1 MQLLII
7 RDLSQNREQFCR
19 AFDAERQVHFRKSAD
34 LFFRNAALCADQQCG
49 VKQKQPAC
57 AAAVRCPE
65 KAAEIISAAVSLLIG
80 KHLPAT
86 PALFQNRC
94 FLRGKCSDLLYHI
107 VETSSIMDFTSS
119 GSNAVQ
125 EIPRSAETSRSE
137 EATPETAAP
146 ETTATPAPTPEPTP
160 AVVVPTSVTL
170 EQEGGILNNG
180 MTWTLHAT
188 VLPEDAADKTI
199 TWTSA
204 DESVATIDDSG
215 VITTHAPGQTTI
227 TAAST
232 AGGVSTTYNLV
243 VQEVVKCSYCG
254 GTGHTADTCAVKKT
268 AEQQAATVAAQ
279 QQAAAQAAAA
289 QAAEQPAAEAAQ
301 PADPGYEVD
310 WAGRRIYYQGDADIP
325 EGGVVQRPDGSR
337 YIKGPRCVIFGYDTC
352 PEDTDPSLPGNT
364 PFTGDCV
371 FCGEDGHDVYSCPYL
386 DELENSEAY
395 QELLQNN
402 G

>member
-1 MQLLII
+1 MKKITVNKTRILT
-7 RDLSQNREQFCR
+7 
-19 AFDAERQVHFRKSAD
+19 AA
-34 LFFRNAALCADQQCG
+34 AAL
-49 VKQKQPAC
+49 V
-57 AAAVRCPE
+57 AVF
-65 KAAEIISAAVSLLIG
+65 SLAG
-80 KHLPAT
+80 
-86 PALFQNRC
+86 C
-94 FLRGKCSDLLYHI
+94 
-107 VETSSIMDFTSS
+107 

-146 ETTATPAPTPEPTP
+146 EAMATPAPTPEPMP

-232 AGGVSTTYNLV
+232 AASTAGGVSTTYNLV

-279 QQAAAQAAAA
+279 QQAAAQAAEQTAAA

-301 PADPGYEVD
+301 PADPGYAVTAKGD
-310 WAGRRIYYQGDADIP
+310 RIYPEGSPDIP
-325 EGGVVQRPDGSR
+325 EGGVVQRPDGTF
-337 YIKGPRCVIFGYDTC
+337 YVKGPRNVIFGYEEGE
-352 PEDTDPSLPGNT
+352 PDPNMP
-364 PFTGDCV
+364 PWTGDCV
-371 FCGEDGHDVYSCPYL
+371 FCGDFGHDVYHCPIL
-386 DELENSEAY
+386 DAQENPDAF
-395 QELLQNN
+395 LMD
-402 G
+402 

>member
-1 MQLLII
+1 MKKITVNKTRILT
-7 RDLSQNREQFCR
+7 
-19 AFDAERQVHFRKSAD
+19 AA
-34 LFFRNAALCADQQCG
+34 AALVAVFSLAGCG
-49 VKQKQPAC
+49 STAVKEVPQP
-57 AAAVRCPE
+57 
-65 KAAEIISAAVSLLIG
+65 
-80 KHLPAT
+80 
-86 PALFQNRC
+86 
-94 FLRGKCSDLLYHI
+94 
-107 VETSSIMDFTSS
+107 
-119 GSNAVQ
+119 
-125 EIPRSAETSRSE
+125 AETSRSE

-146 ETTATPAPTPEPTP
+146 EATATPAPTPD
-160 AVVVPTSVTL
+160 VVVPTSVTL

-268 AEQQAATVAAQ
+268 AEQQE
-279 QQAAAQAAAA
+279 AAA

-371 FCGEDGHDVYSCPYL
+371 FCGDFGHDVYHCPIL
-386 DELENSEAY
+386 DELESSEAY

>member
-1 MQLLII
+1 MKKITVNKTRILT
-7 RDLSQNREQFCR
+7 
-19 AFDAERQVHFRKSAD
+19 AA
-34 LFFRNAALCADQQCG
+34 AAL
-49 VKQKQPAC
+49 V
-57 AAAVRCPE
+57 AVF
-65 KAAEIISAAVSLLIG
+65 SLAG
-80 KHLPAT
+80 
-86 PALFQNRC
+86 C
-94 FLRGKCSDLLYHI
+94 
-107 VETSSIMDFTSS
+107 

-146 ETTATPAPTPEPTP
+146 EATATPAPTPEPAP

-268 AEQQAATVAAQ
+268 AEQQVAAQ
-279 QQAAAQAAAA
+279 AAEQAAAA
-289 QAAEQPAAEAAQ
+289 QAAEQPA
-301 PADPGYEVD
+301 DPGYAVTAKGD
-310 WAGRRIYYQGDADIP
+310 RIYPEGSPDIP
-325 EGGVVQRPDGSR
+325 EGGVVQRPDGTF
-337 YIKGPRCVIFGYDTC
+337 YVKGPRNVIFGYEEGE
-352 PEDTDPSLPGNT
+352 PDPNMP
-364 PFTGDCV
+364 PWTGDCV
-371 FCGEDGHDVYSCPYL
+371 FCGDFGHDVYHCPIL
-386 DELENSEAY
+386 DAQENPDAF
-395 QELLQNN
+395 LMD
-402 G
+402 

>member
-1 MQLLII
+1 MKKITVNKTRILT
-7 RDLSQNREQFCR
+7 
-19 AFDAERQVHFRKSAD
+19 AA
-34 LFFRNAALCADQQCG
+34 AAL
-49 VKQKQPAC
+49 V
-57 AAAVRCPE
+57 AVF
-65 KAAEIISAAVSLLIG
+65 SLAG
-80 KHLPAT
+80 
-86 PALFQNRC
+86 C
-94 FLRGKCSDLLYHI
+94 
-107 VETSSIMDFTSS
+107 

-146 ETTATPAPTPEPTP
+146 EATATPAPTPEPAP

-268 AEQQAATVAAQ
+268 AEQQAAA
-279 QQAAAQAAAA
+279 QAAEQAAAA
-289 QAAEQPAAEAAQ
+289 QAAEQPA
-301 PADPGYEVD
+301 DPGYAVTAKGD
-310 WAGRRIYYQGDADIP
+310 RIYPESSPDIP
-325 EGGVVQRPDGSR
+325 EGGVVQRPDGTF
-337 YIKGPRCVIFGYDTC
+337 YVKGPRNVIFGYEEGE
-352 PEDTDPSLPGNT
+352 PDPNMP
-364 PFTGDCV
+364 PWTGDCV
-371 FCGEDGHDVYSCPYL
+371 FCGDFGHDVYHCPIL
-386 DELENSEAY
+386 DAQENPDAF
-395 QELLQNN
+395 LMD
-402 G
+402 

>member
-1 MQLLII
+1 MKKITVNKTRILT
-7 RDLSQNREQFCR
+7 
-19 AFDAERQVHFRKSAD
+19 AA
-34 LFFRNAALCADQQCG
+34 AALVAVFSLAGCG
-49 VKQKQPAC
+49 STAVKEVPQP
-57 AAAVRCPE
+57 
-65 KAAEIISAAVSLLIG
+65 
-80 KHLPAT
+80 
-86 PALFQNRC
+86 
-94 FLRGKCSDLLYHI
+94 
-107 VETSSIMDFTSS
+107 
-119 GSNAVQ
+119 
-125 EIPRSAETSRSE
+125 AETSCSE
-137 EATPETAAP
+137 EATLETAAP
-146 ETTATPAPTPEPTP
+146 EATATPAPTPD
-160 AVVVPTSVTL
+160 VVVPTSVTL

-188 VLPEDAADKTI
+188 VLPEDAADKTL

-268 AEQQAATVAAQ
+268 AEQQAAAVIAQ
-279 QQAAAQAAAA
+279 QQAAAQAAEQAAA

-371 FCGEDGHDVYSCPYL
+371 FCGDFGHDVYHCPIL
-386 DELENSEAY
+386 DELESSEAY

>member
-1 MQLLII
+1 MKKITVNKTRILT
-7 RDLSQNREQFCR
+7 
-19 AFDAERQVHFRKSAD
+19 AA
-34 LFFRNAALCADQQCG
+34 AAL
-49 VKQKQPAC
+49 V
-57 AAAVRCPE
+57 AVF
-65 KAAEIISAAVSLLIG
+65 SLAG
-80 KHLPAT
+80 
-86 PALFQNRC
+86 C
-94 FLRGKCSDLLYHI
+94 
-107 VETSSIMDFTSS
+107 
-119 GSNAVQ
+119 GSNTVQ

-137 EATPETAAP
+137 EAAPETAAP
-146 ETTATPAPTPEPTP
+146 QATATPASTPEPTP

-188 VLPEDAADKTI
+188 VLPEDAADKTL

-268 AEQQAATVAAQ
+268 AEQQAAA
-279 QQAAAQAAAA
+279 QAAEQTAAA

-301 PADPGYEVD
+301 PADPGYAVTAKGD
-310 WAGRRIYYQGDADIP
+310 RIYPEGSPDIP
-325 EGGVVQRPDGSR
+325 EGGVVQRPDGTF
-337 YIKGPRCVIFGYDTC
+337 YVKGPRNVIFGYEEGE
-352 PEDTDPSLPGNT
+352 PDPNMP
-364 PFTGDCV
+364 PWTGDCV
-371 FCGEDGHDVYSCPYL
+371 FCGDFGHDVYHCPIL
-386 DELENSEAY
+386 DEQENPDAF
-395 QELLQNN
+395 LIDN
-402 G
+402 

>member
-1 MQLLII
+1 MKKITVNKTRILT
-7 RDLSQNREQFCR
+7 
-19 AFDAERQVHFRKSAD
+19 
-34 LFFRNAALCADQQCG
+34 
-49 VKQKQPAC
+49 
-57 AAAVRCPE
+57 AAAVLV
-65 KAAEIISAAVSLLIG
+65 AVFSLAG
-80 KHLPAT
+80 
-86 PALFQNRC
+86 C
-94 FLRGKCSDLLYHI
+94 
-107 VETSSIMDFTSS
+107 

-146 ETTATPAPTPEPTP
+146 EATATPAPTPEPTP

-188 VLPEDAADKTI
+188 VLPEDAADKTL

-268 AEQQAATVAAQ
+268 AK
-279 QQAAAQAAAA
+279 QQAAAQAAEQTAAA

-301 PADPGYEVD
+301 PADPGYAVTAKGD
-310 WAGRRIYYQGDADIP
+310 RIYPEGSPDIP
-325 EGGVVQRPDGSR
+325 EGGVVQRPDGTF
-337 YIKGPRCVIFGYDTC
+337 YVKGPRNVIFGYEEGE
-352 PEDTDPSLPGNT
+352 PDPNMP
-364 PFTGDCV
+364 PWTGDCV
-371 FCGEDGHDVYSCPYL
+371 FCGDFGHDVYHCPIL
-386 DELENSEAY
+386 DEQENPDAF
-395 QELLQNN
+395 LIDN
-402 G
+402 

>member
-1 MQLLII
+1 MKKITVNKTRILT
-7 RDLSQNREQFCR
+7 
-19 AFDAERQVHFRKSAD
+19 AA
-34 LFFRNAALCADQQCG
+34 AAL
-49 VKQKQPAC
+49 V
-57 AAAVRCPE
+57 AVF
-65 KAAEIISAAVSLLIG
+65 SLAG
-80 KHLPAT
+80 
-86 PALFQNRC
+86 C
-94 FLRGKCSDLLYHI
+94 
-107 VETSSIMDFTSS
+107 

-125 EIPRSAETSRSE
+125 EIPRAEISRSE
-137 EATPETAAP
+137 EATPETAAA
-146 ETTATPAPTPEPTP
+146 ETTATPAPTPEPAP

-199 TWTSA
+199 AWTSA

-289 QAAEQPAAEAAQ
+289 QAAEQPAAQ
-301 PADPGYEVD
+301 PADPGYAVTAKGD
-310 WAGRRIYYQGDADIP
+310 RIYPEGSPDIP
-325 EGGVVQRPDGSR
+325 EGGVVQRPDGTF
-337 YIKGPRCVIFGYDTC
+337 YVKGPRNVIFGYEEGE
-352 PEDTDPSLPGNT
+352 PDPNMP
-364 PFTGDCV
+364 PWTGDCV
-371 FCGEDGHDVYSCPYL
+371 FCGDFGHDVYHCPIL
-386 DELENSEAY
+386 DAQENPDAF
-395 QELLQNN
+395 LMD
-402 G
+402 

>member
-1 MQLLII
+1 MKKITVNKTRILT
-7 RDLSQNREQFCR
+7 
-19 AFDAERQVHFRKSAD
+19 
-34 LFFRNAALCADQQCG
+34 
-49 VKQKQPAC
+49 
-57 AAAVRCPE
+57 AAVTLL
-65 KAAEIISAAVSLLIG
+65 AAVCCLAG
-80 KHLPAT
+80 
-86 PALFQNRC
+86 C
-94 FLRGKCSDLLYHI
+94 
-107 VETSSIMDFTSS
+107 

-137 EATPETAAP
+137 EATLETAAP
-146 ETTATPAPTPEPTP
+146 EATATPAPTPD
-160 AVVVPTSVTL
+160 VVVPTSVTL

-268 AEQQAATVAAQ
+268 AEQQAAAVIAQ
-279 QQAAAQAAAA
+279 QQAAAQAAEQAAA

-352 PEDTDPSLPGNT
+352 PEDTDPSLPGST

-371 FCGEDGHDVYSCPYL
+371 FCGDFGHDVYHCPIL
-386 DELENSEAY
+386 DEQENPDAF
-395 QELLQNN
+395 LIDN
-402 G
+402 

>member
-1 MQLLII
+1 MKKITVNKTRILT
-7 RDLSQNREQFCR
+7 
-19 AFDAERQVHFRKSAD
+19 AA
-34 LFFRNAALCADQQCG
+34 AAL
-49 VKQKQPAC
+49 V
-57 AAAVRCPE
+57 AVF
-65 KAAEIISAAVSLLIG
+65 SLAG
-80 KHLPAT
+80 
-86 PALFQNRC
+86 C
-94 FLRGKCSDLLYHI
+94 
-107 VETSSIMDFTSS
+107 

-146 ETTATPAPTPEPTP
+146 EATATPTPTPEPTP

-188 VLPEDAADKTI
+188 VLPEDAADKTL

-268 AEQQAATVAAQ
+268 AEQQAAAQAAEQ
-279 QQAAAQAAAA
+279 TAAAQT
-289 QAAEQPAAEAAQ
+289 AEQPAAEAAQ
-301 PADPGYEVD
+301 PADPGYAVTAKGD
-310 WAGRRIYYQGDADIP
+310 RIYPEGSPDIP
-325 EGGVVQRPDGSR
+325 EGGVVQRPDGTF
-337 YIKGPRCVIFGYDTC
+337 YVKGPRNVIFGYEEGE
-352 PEDTDPSLPGNT
+352 PDPNMP
-364 PFTGDCV
+364 PWTGDCV
-371 FCGEDGHDVYSCPYL
+371 FCGDFGHDVYHCPIL
-386 DELENSEAY
+386 DEQENPDAF
-395 QELLQNN
+395 LIDN
-402 G
+402 

>member
-1 MQLLII
+1 MKKITVNKTRILT
-7 RDLSQNREQFCR
+7 
-19 AFDAERQVHFRKSAD
+19 AA
-34 LFFRNAALCADQQCG
+34 AAL
-49 VKQKQPAC
+49 V
-57 AAAVRCPE
+57 AVF
-65 KAAEIISAAVSLLIG
+65 SLAG
-80 KHLPAT
+80 
-86 PALFQNRC
+86 C
-94 FLRGKCSDLLYHI
+94 
-107 VETSSIMDFTSS
+107 

-146 ETTATPAPTPEPTP
+146 EATATPAPTPEPTP

-268 AEQQAATVAAQ
+268 AEQQTAAV
-279 QQAAAQAAAA
+279 
-289 QAAEQPAAEAAQ
+289 AAQ
-301 PADPGYEVD
+301 PADPGYAVTAKGD
-310 WAGRRIYYQGDADIP
+310 RIYPEGSPDIP
-325 EGGVVQRPDGSR
+325 EGGVVQRPDGTL
-337 YIKGPRCVIFGYDTC
+337 YVKGPRNVIFGYEEGE
-352 PEDTDPSLPGNT
+352 PDPNMP
-364 PFTGDCV
+364 PWTGDCV
-371 FCGEDGHDVYSCPYL
+371 FCGDFGHDVYHCPIL
-386 DELENSEAY
+386 DEQENPDAF
-395 QELLQNN
+395 LIDN
-402 G
+402 

>member
-1 MQLLII
+1 MKKITVNKTRILT
-7 RDLSQNREQFCR
+7 
-19 AFDAERQVHFRKSAD
+19 AA
-34 LFFRNAALCADQQCG
+34 AALVAVFSLAGCG
-49 VKQKQPAC
+49 STAVKEVPQP
-57 AAAVRCPE
+57 
-65 KAAEIISAAVSLLIG
+65 
-80 KHLPAT
+80 
-86 PALFQNRC
+86 
-94 FLRGKCSDLLYHI
+94 
-107 VETSSIMDFTSS
+107 
-119 GSNAVQ
+119 
-125 EIPRSAETSRSE
+125 AETSRSE
-137 EATPETAAP
+137 EATLETAAP
-146 ETTATPAPTPEPTP
+146 EATATPAPTPD
-160 AVVVPTSVTL
+160 VVVPTSVTL

-268 AEQQAATVAAQ
+268 AEQQAAAVIAQ
-279 QQAAAQAAAA
+279 QQAAAQAAEQAAA

-310 WAGRRIYYQGDADIP
+310 WAGRRIYYQGDAVIP

-371 FCGEDGHDVYSCPYL
+371 FCGDFGHDVYHCPIL
-386 DELENSEAY
+386 DELESSEAY

>member
-1 MQLLII
+1 MKKITVNKTRILT
-7 RDLSQNREQFCR
+7 
-19 AFDAERQVHFRKSAD
+19 AA
-34 LFFRNAALCADQQCG
+34 AAL
-49 VKQKQPAC
+49 V
-57 AAAVRCPE
+57 AVF
-65 KAAEIISAAVSLLIG
+65 SLAG
-80 KHLPAT
+80 
-86 PALFQNRC
+86 C
-94 FLRGKCSDLLYHI
+94 
-107 VETSSIMDFTSS
+107 

-146 ETTATPAPTPEPTP
+146 EATATPAPTPEPAP

-268 AEQQAATVAAQ
+268 AEQQAAAVAAQ
-279 QQAAAQAAAA
+279 QQAAAA
-289 QAAEQPAAEAAQ
+289 QAAEQPA
-301 PADPGYEVD
+301 DPGYAVTAKGD
-310 WAGRRIYYQGDADIP
+310 RIYPEGSPDIP
-325 EGGVVQRPDGSR
+325 EGGVVQRPDGTF
-337 YIKGPRCVIFGYDTC
+337 YVKGPRNVIFGYEERE
-352 PEDTDPSLPGNT
+352 PDPNMP
-364 PFTGDCV
+364 PWTGDCV
-371 FCGEDGHDVYSCPYL
+371 FCGDFGHDVYHCPIL
-386 DELENSEAY
+386 DEQENPDAF
-395 QELLQNN
+395 LIDN
-402 G
+402 

>member
-1 MQLLII
+1 MKKITVNKTRILT
-7 RDLSQNREQFCR
+7 
-19 AFDAERQVHFRKSAD
+19 AA
-34 LFFRNAALCADQQCG
+34 AAL
-49 VKQKQPAC
+49 V
-57 AAAVRCPE
+57 AVF
-65 KAAEIISAAVSLLIG
+65 SLAG
-80 KHLPAT
+80 
-86 PALFQNRC
+86 C
-94 FLRGKCSDLLYHI
+94 
-107 VETSSIMDFTSS
+107 

-146 ETTATPAPTPEPTP
+146 EVSATPTPTPEPTP

-188 VLPEDAADKTI
+188 VLPEDAADKTL

-268 AEQQAATVAAQ
+268 AEQQAAT
-279 QQAAAQAAAA
+279 QAAEQTAAA

-301 PADPGYEVD
+301 PADPGYAVTAKGD
-310 WAGRRIYYQGDADIP
+310 RIYPEGSPDIP
-325 EGGVVQRPDGSR
+325 EGGVVQRPDGTF
-337 YIKGPRCVIFGYDTC
+337 YVKGPRNVIFGYEEGE
-352 PEDTDPSLPGNT
+352 PDPNMP
-364 PFTGDCV
+364 PWTGDCV
-371 FCGEDGHDVYSCPYL
+371 FCGDFGHDVYHCPIL
-386 DELENSEAY
+386 DEQENPDAF
-395 QELLQNN
+395 LIDN
-402 G
+402 

>member
-1 MQLLII
+1 MKKITVNKTRILT
-7 RDLSQNREQFCR
+7 
-19 AFDAERQVHFRKSAD
+19 AA
-34 LFFRNAALCADQQCG
+34 AAL
-49 VKQKQPAC
+49 V
-57 AAAVRCPE
+57 AVF
-65 KAAEIISAAVSLLIG
+65 SLAG
-80 KHLPAT
+80 
-86 PALFQNRC
+86 C
-94 FLRGKCSDLLYHI
+94 
-107 VETSSIMDFTSS
+107 

-137 EATPETAAP
+137 EATPADKTTQEVELGGGETSQVVLYAVGGGDSRFLYWVTVDAP
-146 ETTATPAPTPEPTP
+146 PPTPEPAP

-268 AEQQAATVAAQ
+268 AEQQAAA
-279 QQAAAQAAAA
+279 QAAEQAAAA
-289 QAAEQPAAEAAQ
+289 QAAEQPA
-301 PADPGYEVD
+301 DPGYAVTAKGD
-310 WAGRRIYYQGDADIP
+310 RIYPEGSPDIP
-325 EGGVVQRPDGSR
+325 EGGVVQRPDGTF
-337 YIKGPRCVIFGYDTC
+337 YVNCPRKLILGY
-352 PEDTDPSLPGNT
+352 EEGAQDPNMSPW
-364 PFTGDCV
+364 TG
-371 FCGEDGHDVYSCPYL
+371 
-386 DELENSEAY
+386 A
-395 QELLQNN
+395 
-402 G
+402 

>member
-1 MQLLII
+1 MKKITVNKTRILT
-7 RDLSQNREQFCR
+7 
-19 AFDAERQVHFRKSAD
+19 AA
-34 LFFRNAALCADQQCG
+34 AAL
-49 VKQKQPAC
+49 V
-57 AAAVRCPE
+57 AVF
-65 KAAEIISAAVSLLIG
+65 SLAG
-80 KHLPAT
+80 
-86 PALFQNRC
+86 C
-94 FLRGKCSDLLYHI
+94 
-107 VETSSIMDFTSS
+107 

-146 ETTATPAPTPEPTP
+146 EATATPAPTPEPAP

-170 EQEGGILNNG
+170 EQGGGILNNG

-268 AEQQAATVAAQ
+268 AEQQAAA
-279 QQAAAQAAAA
+279 QAAEQAAAA
-289 QAAEQPAAEAAQ
+289 QAAEQPA
-301 PADPGYEVD
+301 DPGYAVTAKGD
-310 WAGRRIYYQGDADIP
+310 RIYPEGSPDIP
-325 EGGVVQRPDGSR
+325 EGGVVQRPDGTF
-337 YIKGPRCVIFGYDTC
+337 YVKGPRNVIFGYEEGE
-352 PEDTDPSLPGNT
+352 PDPNMP
-364 PFTGDCV
+364 PWTGDCV
-371 FCGEDGHDVYSCPYL
+371 FCGDFGHDVYHCPIL
-386 DELENSEAY
+386 DAQENPDAF
-395 QELLQNN
+395 LMD
-402 G
+402 

>member
-1 MQLLII
+1 M
-7 RDLSQNREQFCR
+7 
-19 AFDAERQVHFRKSAD
+19 
-34 LFFRNAALCADQQCG
+34 
-49 VKQKQPAC
+49 
-57 AAAVRCPE
+57 
-65 KAAEIISAAVSLLIG
+65 
-80 KHLPAT
+80 
-86 PALFQNRC
+86 
-94 FLRGKCSDLLYHI
+94 
-107 VETSSIMDFTSS
+107 
-119 GSNAVQ
+119 
-125 EIPRSAETSRSE
+125 
-137 EATPETAAP
+137 
-146 ETTATPAPTPEPTP
+146 
-160 AVVVPTSVTL
+160 VVPTSVTL

-268 AEQQAATVAAQ
+268 AEQQAAAVVAQ
-279 QQAAAQAAAA
+279 QQAAAQAAEQAAAA

-310 WAGRRIYYQGDADIP
+310 WAGRRIYYEGDANIP
-325 EGGVVQRPDGSR
+325 EGGVVQRPDGTR
-337 YIKGPRCVIFGYDTC
+337 YIKGPRCVIFG
-352 PEDTDPSLPGNT
+352 
-364 PFTGDCV
+364 
-371 FCGEDGHDVYSCPYL
+371 HDVYHCPIL
-386 DELENSEAY
+386 DEQENPDAF
-395 QELLQNN
+395 LIDN
-402 G
+402 

>member
-1 MQLLII
+1 MKKITVNKTRILT
-7 RDLSQNREQFCR
+7 
-19 AFDAERQVHFRKSAD
+19 AA
-34 LFFRNAALCADQQCG
+34 AALVAVFSLAGCG
-49 VKQKQPAC
+49 STAVKEVPQP
-57 AAAVRCPE
+57 
-65 KAAEIISAAVSLLIG
+65 
-80 KHLPAT
+80 
-86 PALFQNRC
+86 
-94 FLRGKCSDLLYHI
+94 
-107 VETSSIMDFTSS
+107 
-119 GSNAVQ
+119 
-125 EIPRSAETSRSE
+125 AETSRSE
-137 EATPETAAP
+137 EATLETAAP
-146 ETTATPAPTPEPTP
+146 EATATPAPTPD
-160 AVVVPTSVTL
+160 VVVPTSVTL

-268 AEQQAATVAAQ
+268 AEQQAAAVIAQ
-279 QQAAAQAAAA
+279 QQAAAQAAEQAAA

-364 PFTGDCV
+364 LFTGDCV
-371 FCGEDGHDVYSCPYL
+371 FCGDFGHDVYHCPIL
-386 DELENSEAY
+386 DELESSEAY

>member
-1 MQLLII
+1 MKKITVNKTRILT
-7 RDLSQNREQFCR
+7 
-19 AFDAERQVHFRKSAD
+19 AA
-34 LFFRNAALCADQQCG
+34 AAL
-49 VKQKQPAC
+49 V
-57 AAAVRCPE
+57 AVF
-65 KAAEIISAAVSLLIG
+65 SLAG
-80 KHLPAT
+80 
-86 PALFQNRC
+86 C
-94 FLRGKCSDLLYHI
+94 
-107 VETSSIMDFTSS
+107 

-125 EIPRSAETSRSE
+125 EIPRAEISRSE
-137 EATPETAAP
+137 EATPETAAE
-146 ETTATPAPTPEPTP
+146 ETTATPAPTPEPAP

-268 AEQQAATVAAQ
+268 AEQQTGAVAVQ
-279 QQAAAQAAAA
+279 QQAAAQAAEQTAAA
-289 QAAEQPAAEAAQ
+289 QAAEQPAAQ
-301 PADPGYEVD
+301 PADPGYAVTAKGD
-310 WAGRRIYYQGDADIP
+310 RIYPEGSPDIP
-325 EGGVVQRPDGSR
+325 EGGVVQRPDGTF
-337 YIKGPRCVIFGYDTC
+337 YVKGPRNVIFGYEEGE
-352 PEDTDPSLPGNT
+352 PDPNMP
-364 PFTGDCV
+364 PWTGDCV
-371 FCGEDGHDVYSCPYL
+371 FCGDFGHDVYHCPIL
-386 DELENSEAY
+386 DAQENPDAF
-395 QELLQNN
+395 LMD
-402 G
+402 

>member
-1 MQLLII
+1 MKKITVNKTRILT
-7 RDLSQNREQFCR
+7 
-19 AFDAERQVHFRKSAD
+19 AA
-34 LFFRNAALCADQQCG
+34 AAL
-49 VKQKQPAC
+49 V
-57 AAAVRCPE
+57 AVF
-65 KAAEIISAAVSLLIG
+65 SLAG
-80 KHLPAT
+80 
-86 PALFQNRC
+86 C
-94 FLRGKCSDLLYHI
+94 
-107 VETSSIMDFTSS
+107 

-146 ETTATPAPTPEPTP
+146 EATATPAPTPEPAP

-254 GTGHTADTCAVKKT
+254 GTGHTTDTCAVKKT
-268 AEQQAATVAAQ
+268 AEQQAAA
-279 QQAAAQAAAA
+279 QAAEQAAAA
-289 QAAEQPAAEAAQ
+289 QAAEQPA
-301 PADPGYEVD
+301 DPGYAVTAKGD
-310 WAGRRIYYQGDADIP
+310 RIYPEGSPDIP
-325 EGGVVQRPDGSR
+325 EGGVVQRPDGTF
-337 YIKGPRCVIFGYDTC
+337 YVKGPRNVIFGYEEGE
-352 PEDTDPSLPGNT
+352 PDPNMP
-364 PFTGDCV
+364 PWTGDCV
-371 FCGEDGHDVYSCPYL
+371 FCGDFGHDVYHCPIL
-386 DELENSEAY
+386 DAQENPDAF
-395 QELLQNN
+395 LMD
-402 G
+402 

>member
-1 MQLLII
+1 MKKITVNKTRILT
-7 RDLSQNREQFCR
+7 
-19 AFDAERQVHFRKSAD
+19 AA
-34 LFFRNAALCADQQCG
+34 AAL
-49 VKQKQPAC
+49 V
-57 AAAVRCPE
+57 AVF
-65 KAAEIISAAVSLLIG
+65 SLAG
-80 KHLPAT
+80 
-86 PALFQNRC
+86 C
-94 FLRGKCSDLLYHI
+94 
-107 VETSSIMDFTSS
+107 

-146 ETTATPAPTPEPTP
+146 EATATPAPTPEPAP

-268 AEQQAATVAAQ
+268 AEQQAAA
-279 QQAAAQAAAA
+279 QAAEQAAAA
-289 QAAEQPAAEAAQ
+289 QAAEQPA
-301 PADPGYEVD
+301 DPGYAVTAKGD
-310 WAGRRIYYQGDADIP
+310 RIYPEGSPDIP
-325 EGGVVQRPDGSR
+325 EGGVVQRPDGTF
-337 YIKGPRCVIFGYDTC
+337 YVKGPRNVIFGY
-352 PEDTDPSLPGNT
+352 EEGESDPNMP
-364 PFTGDCV
+364 PWTGDCV
-371 FCGEDGHDVYSCPYL
+371 FCGDFGHDVYHCPIL
-386 DELENSEAY
+386 DAQENPDAF
-395 QELLQNN
+395 LMD
-402 G
+402 

>member
-1 MQLLII
+1 MKKITVNKTRILT
-7 RDLSQNREQFCR
+7 
-19 AFDAERQVHFRKSAD
+19 AA
-34 LFFRNAALCADQQCG
+34 AAL
-49 VKQKQPAC
+49 V
-57 AAAVRCPE
+57 AVF
-65 KAAEIISAAVSLLIG
+65 SLAG
-80 KHLPAT
+80 
-86 PALFQNRC
+86 C
-94 FLRGKCSDLLYHI
+94 
-107 VETSSIMDFTSS
+107 

-125 EIPRSAETSRSE
+125 EIPRAEISRSE
-137 EATPETAAP
+137 EATPETAAA
-146 ETTATPAPTPEPTP
+146 ETTATPAPTPEPAP

-268 AEQQAATVAAQ
+268 AEQQTGAVAVQ
-279 QQAAAQAAAA
+279 QQAAAQAAEQTAAA
-289 QAAEQPAAEAAQ
+289 QAAEQPAAQ
-301 PADPGYEVD
+301 PADPGYAVTAKGD
-310 WAGRRIYYQGDADIP
+310 RIYPEGSPDIP
-325 EGGVVQRPDGSR
+325 EGGVVQRPDGTF
-337 YIKGPRCVIFGYDTC
+337 YVKGPRNVIFGYEEGE
-352 PEDTDPSLPGNT
+352 PDPNMP
-364 PFTGDCV
+364 PWTGDCE
-371 FCGEDGHDVYSCPYL
+371 FCGDFGHDVYHCPIL
-386 DELENSEAY
+386 DAQENPDAF
-395 QELLQNN
+395 LMD
-402 G
+402 

>member
-1 MQLLII
+1 MKKITVNKTRILT
-7 RDLSQNREQFCR
+7 
-19 AFDAERQVHFRKSAD
+19 AA
-34 LFFRNAALCADQQCG
+34 AALVAVFSLAGCG
-49 VKQKQPAC
+49 STAVKEVPQP
-57 AAAVRCPE
+57 
-65 KAAEIISAAVSLLIG
+65 
-80 KHLPAT
+80 
-86 PALFQNRC
+86 
-94 FLRGKCSDLLYHI
+94 
-107 VETSSIMDFTSS
+107 
-119 GSNAVQ
+119 
-125 EIPRSAETSRSE
+125 AETSRSE

-146 ETTATPAPTPEPTP
+146 EATATPAPTPD
-160 AVVVPTSVTL
+160 VVVPTSVTL

-268 AEQQAATVAAQ
+268 AEQQAAAVIAQ
-279 QQAAAQAAAA
+279 QQAAAQAAEQAAA

-301 PADPGYEVD
+301 PADPGDEVD

-325 EGGVVQRPDGSR
+325 EGGVVQRPDGTR

-352 PEDTDPSLPGNT
+352 PEDTDPNQPGNT

-371 FCGEDGHDVYSCPYL
+371 FCGDYGHDVYHCPIL
-386 DELENSEAY
+386 DELESSEAY

>member
-1 MQLLII
+1 MKKITVNKTRILT
-7 RDLSQNREQFCR
+7 
-19 AFDAERQVHFRKSAD
+19 AA
-34 LFFRNAALCADQQCG
+34 AAL
-49 VKQKQPAC
+49 V
-57 AAAVRCPE
+57 AVF
-65 KAAEIISAAVSLLIG
+65 SLAG
-80 KHLPAT
+80 
-86 PALFQNRC
+86 C
-94 FLRGKCSDLLYHI
+94 
-107 VETSSIMDFTSS
+107 

-146 ETTATPAPTPEPTP
+146 EATATPAPTPEPAP

-199 TWTSA
+199 AWTSA

-268 AEQQAATVAAQ
+268 AEQQAAE
-279 QQAAAQAAAA
+279 QAAAA

-301 PADPGYEVD
+301 PADPGYAVTAKGD
-310 WAGRRIYYQGDADIP
+310 RIYPEGSPDIP
-325 EGGVVQRPDGSR
+325 EGGVVQRPDGTF
-337 YIKGPRCVIFGYDTC
+337 YVKGPRNVIFGYEEGE
-352 PEDTDPSLPGNT
+352 PDPNMP
-364 PFTGDCV
+364 PWTGDCV
-371 FCGEDGHDVYSCPYL
+371 FCGDFGHDVYHCPIL
-386 DELENSEAY
+386 DEQENPDAF
-395 QELLQNN
+395 LIDN
-402 G
+402 

>member
-1 MQLLII
+1 MKKITVNKTRILT
-7 RDLSQNREQFCR
+7 
-19 AFDAERQVHFRKSAD
+19 AA
-34 LFFRNAALCADQQCG
+34 AAL
-49 VKQKQPAC
+49 V
-57 AAAVRCPE
+57 AVF
-65 KAAEIISAAVSLLIG
+65 SLAG
-80 KHLPAT
+80 
-86 PALFQNRC
+86 C
-94 FLRGKCSDLLYHI
+94 
-107 VETSSIMDFTSS
+107 

-146 ETTATPAPTPEPTP
+146 EATATPTPTPEPTP

-188 VLPEDAADKTI
+188 VLPEDAADKTL

-254 GTGHTADTCAVKKT
+254 GTGHTSDTCAVKKT
-268 AEQQAATVAAQ
+268 AEQQAA
-279 QQAAAQAAAA
+279 AQAAEQTGAA

-301 PADPGYEVD
+301 PADPGYAVTAKGD
-310 WAGRRIYYQGDADIP
+310 RIYPEGSPDIP
-325 EGGVVQRPDGSR
+325 EGGVVQRPDGTF
-337 YIKGPRCVIFGYDTC
+337 YVKGPRNVIFGYEEGE
-352 PEDTDPSLPGNT
+352 PDPNMP
-364 PFTGDCV
+364 PWTGDCV
-371 FCGEDGHDVYSCPYL
+371 FCGDFGHDVYHCPIL
-386 DELENSEAY
+386 DEQENPDAF
-395 QELLQNN
+395 LIDN
-402 G
+402 

>member
-1 MQLLII
+1 MKKITVNKTRILT
-7 RDLSQNREQFCR
+7 
-19 AFDAERQVHFRKSAD
+19 AA
-34 LFFRNAALCADQQCG
+34 AAL
-49 VKQKQPAC
+49 V
-57 AAAVRCPE
+57 AVF
-65 KAAEIISAAVSLLIG
+65 SLAG
-80 KHLPAT
+80 
-86 PALFQNRC
+86 C
-94 FLRGKCSDLLYHI
+94 
-107 VETSSIMDFTSS
+107 

-137 EATPETAAP
+137 EATTETAAP
-146 ETTATPAPTPEPTP
+146 EATATPAPTPEPAP

-268 AEQQAATVAAQ
+268 AEQQAAA
-279 QQAAAQAAAA
+279 QAAEQAAAA
-289 QAAEQPAAEAAQ
+289 QAAEQPA
-301 PADPGYEVD
+301 DPGYAVTAKGD
-310 WAGRRIYYQGDADIP
+310 RIYPEGSPDIP
-325 EGGVVQRPDGSR
+325 EGGVVQRPDGTF
-337 YIKGPRCVIFGYDTC
+337 YVKGPRNVIFGYEEGE
-352 PEDTDPSLPGNT
+352 PDPNMP
-364 PFTGDCV
+364 PWTGDCV
-371 FCGEDGHDVYSCPYL
+371 FCGDFGHDVYHCPIL
-386 DELENSEAY
+386 DEQENPDAF
-395 QELLQNN
+395 LIDN
-402 G
+402 

>member
-1 MQLLII
+1 MKKITVNKTRILT
-7 RDLSQNREQFCR
+7 
-19 AFDAERQVHFRKSAD
+19 AA
-34 LFFRNAALCADQQCG
+34 AALVAVFSLAGCG
-49 VKQKQPAC
+49 STAVKEVPQP
-57 AAAVRCPE
+57 
-65 KAAEIISAAVSLLIG
+65 
-80 KHLPAT
+80 
-86 PALFQNRC
+86 
-94 FLRGKCSDLLYHI
+94 
-107 VETSSIMDFTSS
+107 
-119 GSNAVQ
+119 
-125 EIPRSAETSRSE
+125 AETSRSE

-146 ETTATPAPTPEPTP
+146 EATATPAPTPD
-160 AVVVPTSVTL
+160 VVVPTSVTL

-268 AEQQAATVAAQ
+268 AEQQAAAVIAQ
-279 QQAAAQAAAA
+279 QQAAAQAAEQAAA

-301 PADPGYEVD
+301 PADPGYAVTAKGD
-310 WAGRRIYYQGDADIP
+310 RIYPEGSPDIP
-325 EGGVVQRPDGSR
+325 EGGVVQRPDGTF
-337 YIKGPRCVIFGYDTC
+337 YVKGPRNVIFGYEEGE
-352 PEDTDPSLPGNT
+352 PDPNMP
-364 PFTGDCV
+364 PWTGDCV
-371 FCGEDGHDVYSCPYL
+371 FCGDFGHDVYHCPIL
-386 DELENSEAY
+386 DEQENPDAF
-395 QELLQNN
+395 LIDN
-402 G
+402 

>member
-1 MQLLII
+1 MKKITVNKTRILT
-7 RDLSQNREQFCR
+7 
-19 AFDAERQVHFRKSAD
+19 AA
-34 LFFRNAALCADQQCG
+34 AAL
-49 VKQKQPAC
+49 V
-57 AAAVRCPE
+57 AVF
-65 KAAEIISAAVSLLIG
+65 SLAG
-80 KHLPAT
+80 
-86 PALFQNRC
+86 C
-94 FLRGKCSDLLYHI
+94 
-107 VETSSIMDFTSS
+107 

-146 ETTATPAPTPEPTP
+146 EATATPTPTPEPTP

-188 VLPEDAADKTI
+188 VLPEDAADKTL

-254 GTGHTADTCAVKKT
+254 GTGHTSDTCAVKKT
-268 AEQQAATVAAQ
+268 AEQQAAAVVAQ
-279 QQAAAQAAAA
+279 QQAAAQAAEQTGAA
-289 QAAEQPAAEAAQ
+289 QAAEQPA
-301 PADPGYEVD
+301 DPGYAVTAKGD
-310 WAGRRIYYQGDADIP
+310 RIYPEGSPDIP
-325 EGGVVQRPDGSR
+325 EGGVVQRPDGTF
-337 YIKGPRCVIFGYDTC
+337 YVKGPRNVIFGYEEGE
-352 PEDTDPSLPGNT
+352 PDPNMP
-364 PFTGDCV
+364 PWTGDCV
-371 FCGEDGHDVYSCPYL
+371 FCGDFGHDVYHCPIL
-386 DELENSEAY
+386 DEQENPDAF
-395 QELLQNN
+395 LIDN
-402 G
+402 

>member
-1 MQLLII
+1 MKKITVNKTRILT
-7 RDLSQNREQFCR
+7 
-19 AFDAERQVHFRKSAD
+19 AA
-34 LFFRNAALCADQQCG
+34 AAL
-49 VKQKQPAC
+49 V
-57 AAAVRCPE
+57 AVF
-65 KAAEIISAAVSLLIG
+65 SLAG
-80 KHLPAT
+80 
-86 PALFQNRC
+86 C
-94 FLRGKCSDLLYHI
+94 
-107 VETSSIMDFTSS
+107 

-146 ETTATPAPTPEPTP
+146 EATATPAPTPEPAP

-188 VLPEDAADKTI
+188 VLLEDAADKTI

-268 AEQQAATVAAQ
+268 AEQQAAAVAAQ
-279 QQAAAQAAAA
+279 QQAAAA
-289 QAAEQPAAEAAQ
+289 QAAEQPA
-301 PADPGYEVD
+301 DPGYAVTAKGD
-310 WAGRRIYYQGDADIP
+310 RIYPEGSPDIP
-325 EGGVVQRPDGSR
+325 EGGVVQRPDGTF
-337 YIKGPRCVIFGYDTC
+337 YVKGPRNVIFGYEEGE
-352 PEDTDPSLPGNT
+352 PDPNMP
-364 PFTGDCV
+364 PWTGDCV
-371 FCGEDGHDVYSCPYL
+371 FCGDFGHDVYHCPIL
-386 DELENSEAY
+386 DEQENPDAF
-395 QELLQNN
+395 LIDN
-402 G
+402 

>member
-1 MQLLII
+1 MKKITVNKTRILT
-7 RDLSQNREQFCR
+7 
-19 AFDAERQVHFRKSAD
+19 
-34 LFFRNAALCADQQCG
+34 
-49 VKQKQPAC
+49 
-57 AAAVRCPE
+57 AAVTLL
-65 KAAEIISAAVSLLIG
+65 AAVCCLAG
-80 KHLPAT
+80 
-86 PALFQNRC
+86 C
-94 FLRGKCSDLLYHI
+94 
-107 VETSSIMDFTSS
+107 

-125 EIPRSAETSRSE
+125 EVPQPAGTSRSE

-146 ETTATPAPTPEPTP
+146 EATATPAPTPEPTP

-188 VLPEDAADKTI
+188 VLPEDAADKTL

-254 GTGHTADTCAVKKT
+254 GTGHTSDTCAVKKT
-268 AEQQAATVAAQ
+268 AEQQAAAVVAQ
-279 QQAAAQAAAA
+279 QQAAAQSAEQTGAA

-310 WAGRRIYYQGDADIP
+310 WAGRRIYYEGDANIP
-325 EGGVVQRPDGSR
+325 EGGVVQRPDGTR
-337 YIKGPRCVIFGYDTC
+337 YIKGPRCVIFGYDT
-352 PEDTDPSLPGNT
+352 
-364 PFTGDCV
+364 
-371 FCGEDGHDVYSCPYL
+371 
-386 DELENSEAY
+386 
-395 QELLQNN
+395 
-402 G
+402 

>member
-1 MQLLII
+1 MKKITVNKTRILT
-7 RDLSQNREQFCR
+7 
-19 AFDAERQVHFRKSAD
+19 AA
-34 LFFRNAALCADQQCG
+34 AAL
-49 VKQKQPAC
+49 V
-57 AAAVRCPE
+57 AVF
-65 KAAEIISAAVSLLIG
+65 SLAG
-80 KHLPAT
+80 
-86 PALFQNRC
+86 C
-94 FLRGKCSDLLYHI
+94 
-107 VETSSIMDFTSS
+107 

-146 ETTATPAPTPEPTP
+146 EATATPAPTPEPAP

-268 AEQQAATVAAQ
+268 AEQQAAA
-279 QQAAAQAAAA
+279 QAAEQAAAA
-289 QAAEQPAAEAAQ
+289 QAAAPAGPVTGWLVVLDGPARGRDLSLGIGRSFLGLDDAGAPITLSADAPLSARQAVVVYDAEKNSFVLPRGGGGPCTQ
-301 PADPGYEVD
+301 PADRRRNAPPRRCGTYLC
-310 WAGRRIYYQGDADIP
+310 AALRRRIPLVRG
-325 EGGVVQRPDGSR
+325 QR
-337 YIKGPRCVIFGYDTC
+337 
-352 PEDTDPSLPGNT
+352 
-364 PFTGDCV
+364 
-371 FCGEDGHDVYSCPYL
+371 HDK
-386 DELENSEAY
+386 
-395 QELLQNN
+395 
-402 G
+402 